1 MKSAHPTQIFVLEVG
16 YDNCKTFVPKDG
28 RTIRCKG
35 IPIKIGQPVAIQ
47 PDEED
52 TGLPLCDVSL
62 VNTGSFVVSNDLYEY
77 LKPLVGNTV
86 QFIELHWESAC
97 LWLCNVVNV
106 VDCLD
111 QQKSEM
117 NPFGGVGRA
126 VFDTSKVPERGFFK
140 IKEDNYTGIYL
151 SPAIYEA
158 LIAYEP
164 SGVEF
169 EVTALS

>member
-1 MKSAHPTQIFVLEVG
+1 MVHSDVIYSLEVE
-16 YDNCKTFVPKDG
+16 YDTCKTFVPKDG
-28 RTIRCKG
+28 KTIRCKG
-35 IPIKIGQPVAIQ
+35 MPLELQQPLVVE

-62 VNTGSFVVSNDLYEY
+62 VNVGSFVVSNDLYEY
-77 LKPLVGNTV
+77 LKPLAGDTA
-86 QFIELHWESAC
+86 QFIELQWHNVQM
-97 LWLCNVVNV
+97 WLCNVVNV

-117 NPFGGVGRA
+117 NPFGGVAKA
-126 VFDTSKVPERGFFK
+126 VFDISKIPEQGFFK
-140 IKEDNYTGIYL
+140 IKEDNFTGIYL

-158 LIAYEP
+158 LIAYQP

-169 EVTALS
+169 EGAVLT

>member
-1 MKSAHPTQIFVLEVG
+1 MEGPSVYSLEV
-16 YDNCKTFVPKDG
+16 NFENIKTFNCVSRKP
-28 RTIRCKG
+28 IRCKG
-35 IPIKIGQPVAIQ
+35 APIEIAQPLVVE

-62 VNTGSFVVSNDLYEY
+62 VNVGSFVVSNDLYEY
-77 LKPLVGNTV
+77 LQPLVGNTV
-86 QFIELHWESAC
+86 QFIELQWENVR
-97 LWLCNVVNV
+97 LWLCNVVSV

-117 NPFGGVGRA
+117 NPFGGVAKA
-126 VFDTSKVPERGFFK
+126 VFDVTRVPERGFFK

-151 SPAIYEA
+151 STAMYDA

-169 EVTALS
+169 EEAALT

>member
-1 MKSAHPTQIFVLEVG
+1 MEGPNVYSFEV
-16 YDNCKTFVPKDG
+16 DFANLKTFTLVNDG
-28 RTIRCKG
+28 PIRCKG
-35 IPIKIGQPVAIQ
+35 SLIEIEQPVVIE

-77 LKPLVGNTV
+77 LKPLVGDTV
-86 QFIELHWESAC
+86 QFIELKWDSVRM
-97 LWLCNVVNV
+97 WLCNVITV

-117 NPFGGVGRA
+117 NPFGGVAEA
-126 VFDTSKVPERGFFK
+126 VFDVSKVPDQGFFK

-151 SPAIYEA
+151 SSAIYEA

-169 EVTALS
+169 EGSDLSRC

>member
-1 MKSAHPTQIFVLEVG
+1 MAHSDVIYSLEVE
-16 YDNCKTFVPKDG
+16 YDSCKTFIPKHG
-28 RTIRCKG
+28 GSIRCKG
-35 IPIKIGQPVAIQ
+35 IPIEIEQPVAIE

-52 TGLPLCDVSL
+52 IGLPLCDVSL

-77 LKPLVGNTV
+77 LKPLVGDTV
-86 QFIELHWESAC
+86 QFIELKWESAR

>member
-1 MKSAHPTQIFVLEVG
+1 MADPNVYSLEV
-16 YDNCKTFVPKDG
+16 DFAHIKTFSCVNG
-28 RTIRCKG
+28 RPFRCKG
-35 IPIKIGQPVAIQ
+35 LLVTVEQPVAVK
-47 PDEED
+47 PDEDDAE
-52 TGLPLCDVSL
+52 LPLCDVSL
-62 VNTGSFVVSNDLYEY
+62 VNVGSFVVSNDLYEY
-77 LKPLVGNTV
+77 LQPLVGDMV
-86 QFIELHWESAC
+86 QFIELQWESVR
-97 LWLCNVVNV
+97 LWLCNVVSV

-151 SPAIYEA
+151 SPAMYET
-158 LIAYEP
+158 LITYEP

>member
-1 MKSAHPTQIFVLEVG
+1 MKSAHSTQIFVLEVG

-28 RTIRCKG
+28 MTIRCKG
-35 IPIKIGQPVAIQ
+35 IPIEIEQPVAIE

-77 LKPLVGNTV
+77 LKPLVGDTV
-86 QFIELHWESAC
+86 QFIELKWDSVRM
-97 LWLCNVVNV
+97 WLCNVITV

-117 NPFGGVGRA
+117 NPFGGVAEA
-126 VFDTSKVPERGFFK
+126 VFDVSKVPGQGFFK

-169 EVTALS
+169 EEAAFT

>member
-1 MKSAHPTQIFVLEVG
+1 MAHSDVIYSLEVE
-16 YDNCKTFVPKDG
+16 YDSCKTFIPKHDG
-28 RTIRCKG
+28 SIRCKG
-35 IPIKIGQPVAIQ
+35 IPIEIEQHVAIE

-77 LKPLVGNTV
+77 LKPLVGDTV
-86 QFIELHWESAC
+86 QFIELKCESAR

-117 NPFGGVGRA
+117 NPFGGVA
-126 VFDTSKVPERGFFK
+126 NTVFDLSKVPEQGFFK
-140 IKEDNYTGIYL
+140 IKEDNFTGVYL
-151 SPAIYEA
+151 SPAVYDA

-169 EVTALS
+169 EEAALN